1 MYYDIK
7 NQLLSYILHLLLELV
22 DHMNDVL
29 CLAWL
34 TKLASQVQHAI
45 FLWTQNVHV
54 TYDIS
59 KNGGVGHNKKGNLG
73 SCHYFYETTMM
84 LDNCYKFDK

>member
-7 NQLLSYILHLLLELV
+7 INFYMLHLLLELV

-34 TKLASQVQHAI
+34 TKLASQVQHAT
-45 FLWTQNVHV
+45 FYFQNKLYMLHMIYPRMGVR
-54 TYDIS
+54 DIIKKES
-59 KNGGVGHNKKGNLG
+59 WALAIDFMKQHNIPQL
-73 SCHYFYETTMM
+73 
-84 LDNCYKFDK
+84 LQV